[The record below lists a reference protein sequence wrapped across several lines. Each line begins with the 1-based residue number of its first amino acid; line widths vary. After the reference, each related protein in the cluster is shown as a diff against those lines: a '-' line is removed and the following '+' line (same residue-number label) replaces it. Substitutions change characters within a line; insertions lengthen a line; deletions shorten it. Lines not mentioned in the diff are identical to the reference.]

1 MITSRNLEKG
11 MLIMSVMEV
20 KAKVG
25 KGTPIAVK
33 VDFGETLK
41 EYVARSGDK
50 GDEVVLSEAKASR
63 VIKIQDIIR
72 AGINLKKSQ
81 PDIQKDVDAYA
92 PGVKKRG
99 RSKAEKLKD
108 EFDELDPKEKA
119 ALLARLSE

>member
-1 MITSRNLEKG
+1 MAKI
-11 MLIMSVMEV
+11 EV

-25 KGTPIAVK
+25 KGAPVAVL
-33 VDFGETLK
+33 VDFGATLK
-41 EYVARSGDK
+41 EYVTKTGDK
-50 GDEVVLSEAKASR
+50 GEEITLSEARASR
-63 VIKIQDIIR
+63 TIKVQDIIR
-72 AGINLKKSQ
+72 AGIGAGKN
-81 PDIQKDVDAYA
+81 PAEIQKDVDAYA

>member
-1 MITSRNLEKG
+1 MAKI
-11 MLIMSVMEV
+11 EV

-25 KGTPIAVK
+25 KGAPVAVL
-33 VDFGETLK
+33 VDFGATLK
-41 EYVARSGDK
+41 EYVTKTGDK
-50 GDEVVLSEAKASR
+50 GEEITLSEARASR
-63 VIKIQDIIR
+63 TIKVQDIIR
-72 AGINLKKSQ
+72 AGITAGKN
-81 PDIQKDVDAYA
+81 PAEIQKDVEAYA

>member
-1 MITSRNLEKG
+1 MAKI
-11 MLIMSVMEV
+11 EV

-25 KGTPIAVK
+25 KGTPVAVQ
-33 VDFGETLK
+33 VDLGTSLGELVK
-41 EYVARSGDK
+41 LSGDK
-50 GDEVVLSEAKASR
+50 GEEIVYGEARAAR
-63 VIKIQDIIR
+63 IIKLQDLIR
-72 AGINLKKSQ
+72 AGINAKKS
-81 PDIQKDVDAYA
+81 PADIQKDVDEYS

>member
-1 MITSRNLEKG
+1 MAKQEI
-11 MLIMSVMEV
+11 

-25 KGTPIAVK
+25 KGAPVAVT
-33 VDFGETLK
+33 VDFGNTLK
-41 EYVARSGDK
+41 EYVTKTGDK
-50 GDEVVLSEAKASR
+50 GEEITFSEARASR
-63 VIKIQDIIR
+63 IIKVQDIIR
-72 AGINLKKSQ
+72 AGINAKKN
-81 PDIQKDVDAYA
+81 PGDIQKDVDAYA

>member
-1 MITSRNLEKG
+1 MAQTEI
-11 MLIMSVMEV
+11 

-25 KGTPIAVK
+25 KGEPVVVK
-33 VDFGETLK
+33 VDLGITLK
-41 EYVARSGDK
+41 EYIEKSGDK
-50 GDEVVLSEAKASR
+50 GEEITLSEARASR
-63 VIKIQDIIR
+63 IIKLQDVIR
-72 AGINLKKSQ
+72 AGINAEKSVAE
-81 PDIQKDVDAYA
+81 IQKDVNEYS